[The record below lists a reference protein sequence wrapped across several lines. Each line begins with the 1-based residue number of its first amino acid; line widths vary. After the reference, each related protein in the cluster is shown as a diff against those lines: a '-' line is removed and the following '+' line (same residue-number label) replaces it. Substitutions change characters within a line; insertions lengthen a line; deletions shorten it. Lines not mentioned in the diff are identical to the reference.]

1 MKNFTKLFILIAL
14 FVFNINLSY
23 ASSISNINVLNE
35 ENIIFDLSPDVD
47 LTSWEINAEIKVM
60 KDLNVSFVS
69 RDFSDQN
76 KLILTLTEGLQE
88 NNTYSI
94 ISILWPSWNIDF
106 ETWLWLEDKEFT
118 NNEVVL
124 EEQYINRVV
133 VLNPTTIEIYFNNII
148 EEDEIEFKLFNEKK
162 INSIDVVENSNTLD
176 IDLGDKLE
184 KNSTYILMILSLEDS
199 FGNSIDL
206 DESLYDVLVTE
217 ELEELDEE
225 TWTWESEE
233 NEIIEEEIIEEEVMM
248 NEVEEFIEEENM
260 MEDEETW
267 TWEFEEWTIEEVALN
282 SAETPDT
289 GPETT
294 VLIMLTFLL
303 NTVFIF
309 RKKFT
314 KK

>member
-1 MKNFTKLFILIAL
+1 MKNFTKLFLIIAL
-14 FVFNINLSY
+14 FIFNINLSY
-23 ASSISNINVLNE
+23 SSNISNIDVLNE
-35 ENIIFDLSPDVD
+35 ENIIFEISPDVD
-47 LTSWEINAEIKVM
+47 LSSGEINAEIKVM
-60 KDLNVSFVS
+60 KDLNVAFVS

-76 KLILTLTEGLQE
+76 KLILTLTQGLEE

-106 ETWLWLEDKEFT
+106 ETWLWLEDKEFI
-118 NNEVVL
+118 NDEVAL
-124 EEQYINRVV
+124 EEQYINRIV
-133 VLNPTTIEIYFNNII
+133 VLNSTTIEIYFNNII

-162 INSIDVVENSNTLD
+162 INSIDVLENSNILN
-176 IDLGDKLE
+176 ISLVDKLE
-184 KNSTYILMILSLEDS
+184 INSTYILMILSLEDS
-199 FGNSIDL
+199 FGNYIDL

-217 ELEELDEE
+217 ELEELEE
-225 TWTWESEE
+225 ESWTWEFEK
-233 NEIIEEEIIEEEVMM
+233 NEIIEEDVMPEEEDVIPEEEEIIME
-248 NEVEEFIEEENM
+248 NEK
-260 MEDEETW
+260 TG